1 MAVRRGTPTPPD
13 AGTGA
18 VGTSEAAR
26 RDAQTT
32 AILDQ
37 PAWHASLARLVM
49 SGVVRTTLRLRVEG
63 IERYPGRPAV
73 ICFSHQSWFDPFV
86 LVAALPGRPRISF
99 FGPKEADMSIGWRN
113 RLMSWIGW
121 PVPFHPAKDDLI
133 GSTRRVGRVL
143 ERGHV
148 LLIAGEGR
156 IHVGEGNLLPL
167 SDGPAYFALRSG
179 VPLVPVAVNGL
190 GWIAFGR
197 TVRVRV
203 GEPIPASGRPTR
215 ENVDALTARCT
226 ADLRALIADFP
237 DRRPPG
243 PFWQRVTEL
252 FNDWAEGSRPP
263 VSAHAANPV
272 GEPREAGDERPAA
285 QI

>member
-1 MAVRRGTPTPPD
+1 MTARGRPAAPTD
-13 AGTGA
+13 GTAASDGTAG
-18 VGTSEAAR
+18 SAR
-26 RDAQTT
+26 RDAQAT

-37 PAWHASLARLVM
+37 PAWHAWLARIVM
-49 SGVVRTTLRLRVEG
+49 STLVRTTLRLRVEG
-63 IERYPGRPAV
+63 LERYPTTPAV
-73 ICFSHQSWFDPFV
+73 VCFSHQSWFDPFV
-86 LVAALPGRPRISF
+86 LVAALPGRPRLSF
-99 FGPKEADMSIGWRN
+99 FGPKEADMSVGWRN
-113 RLMSWIGW
+113 RLMSWVGW

-143 ERGHV
+143 DRGHV

-167 SDGPAYFALRSG
+167 SEGPAYFALRSG

-215 ENVDALTARCT
+215 EHVEALTARC
-226 ADLRALIADFP
+226 AAELRELIAGFP
-237 DRRPPG
+237 DRPPPS

-252 FNDWAEGSRPP
+252 FNDWTEGSRPP
-263 VSAHAANPV
+263 ISAHAS
-272 GEPREAGDERPAA
+272 RPAA
-285 QI
+285 EPTDGPPAGRG